1 MKLIFQLSGENL
13 PLAAAEAA
21 AVAGLRKYKV
31 EGRLLVV
38 NVAGEAGAKAIREA
52 AKRLAYTS
60 SIHRVLFTAN
70 KKTLDAKI
78 AGYKWN
84 TVYKESFA
92 VRISSHI
99 AKEGSHSAKEAVF
112 SEKDLAAIIWKKL
125 KKPVVN
131 LESPKTAI
139 EIIITPKTVYCCL
152 LLHKLKHDFEQRK
165 PHLRPG
171 FSPVSLHPKLA
182 RAIVNLTGIKKGAL
196 CDPFCGTGGLL
207 IEAGLM
213 GFKPVGYDIDDEM
226 LDKAKANMLH
236 CGIEN
241 FVLSMHDATLI
252 KHKYDYVAT
261 DLPYGR
267 SSKATEELNSLY
279 LSFLQ
284 NLKRMLKK
292 RAAVVFPDTAPYTA
306 LIKKAGLKLAGE
318 HTHYIHKTLS
328 KKIVV
333 LE

>member
-1 MKLIFQLSGENL
+1 MKLIFQFSGENL

-21 AVAGLRKYKV
+21 AVTDIRKHGID
-31 EGRLLVV
+31 GRLLVA
-38 NVAGEAGAKAIREA
+38 NTADAKAIRDA
-52 AKRLAYTS
+52 AKRLGYTS
-60 SIHRVLFTAN
+60 SICRVLFTAN
-70 KKTLDAKI
+70 TKTLAAKM

-84 TVYKESFA
+84 SAYKESFA
-92 VRISSHI
+92 VRISSHA
-99 AKEGSHSAKEAVF
+99 AKEGNHSTKETWLN
-112 SEKDLAAIIWKKL
+112 EKDLAAIIWKKL
-125 KKPVVN
+125 KKPIVN
-131 LESPKTAI
+131 LEAPKTAV

-152 LLHKLKHDFEQRK
+152 KLHDMKHDFEKRK

-182 RAIVNLTGIKKGAL
+182 RAIVNLTGIRKGSL

-226 LDKAKANMLH
+226 LDKAKANLLH

-241 FVLSMHDATLI
+241 FVLSKQDATLI
-252 KHKYDYVAT
+252 KHKYDYIAT

-267 SSKATEELNSLY
+267 SSKATEELNALY

-284 NLKRMLKK
+284 NLKRIMKK
-292 RAAVVFPDTAPYTA
+292 RAVVVFPDTAPYKA
-306 LIKKAGLKLAGE
+306 LIKKAGLKLVGE

-333 LE
+333 VE